1 MTKKLFM
8 VMNED
13 FFFLSHRK
21 QIGIEA
27 QRKGYEVTVVAKD
40 TGYRAVIERMGLKFI
55 GLPINP
61 TGMNPFQEFRT
72 FLFLK
77 KLYKNNPGI
86 IVHHVGLKVMLW
98 GMLAARN
105 SGIAGVVNAVC
116 GLGILFSNEKSLLAK
131 SIMKILKYGNN
142 RNVVFIFQN
151 HDDEKLF
158 NDNKITRQGRTYY
171 IKGSGIDLEEF
182 SFKPMPREDNG
193 KIKILFT
200 GRMVEDK
207 GVLILIQAA
216 ELLRNKY
223 FGSVEF
229 LLAGGLRTNPRGIN
243 KEYLESVSD
252 GVYIKWLGFRR
263 DVRELLESSSIVAF
277 PSYYREGLPKS
288 LIEANAVGRPIVT
301 TDSIGCRDTVE
312 DGVNGFLVPVK
323 DSIQLAEKISILLDD
338 YPLRCR
344 MSKAARAIAERDFS
358 LKEVVRRHI
367 EIYDGF
373 RR

>member
-1 MTKKLFM
+1 
-8 VMNED
+8 MNED
-13 FFFLSHRK
+13 SFFLSHRK

-27 QRKGYEVTVVAKD
+27 QRNGYEVTVVAKD
-40 TGYRAVIERMGLKFI
+40 TGSRAAIKRMGLKFI
-55 GLPINP
+55 ELPVNP

-86 IVHHVGLKVMLW
+86 IVHHIGLKAMLY
-98 GMLAARN
+98 GSLAARN
-105 SGIAGVVNAVC
+105 SGLAGVVNAVC
-116 GLGILFSNEKSLLAK
+116 GLGILFSNEKSWLAK
-131 SIMKILKYGNN
+131 SIMEILKYACNGNA
-142 RNVVFIFQN
+142 VFIFQN

-158 NDNKITRQGRTYY
+158 KDNKITGQGRTYY

-182 SFKPMPREDNG
+182 SFKPMPQEDNS
-193 KIKILFT
+193 KKKVLFT

-207 GVLILIQAA
+207 GVVTLIQAA

-223 FGSVEF
+223 SGSVEF
-229 LLAGGLRTNPRGIN
+229 LLAGALSKNPKGIN
-243 KEYLESVSD
+243 KAYLESVSD

-301 TDSIGCRDTVE
+301 TDSIGCRDAVE

-323 DSIQLAEKISILLDD
+323 DSVQLAEKISILLDD
-338 YPLRCR
+338 YSLRCR

-358 LKEVVRRHI
+358 LKEVVRQHI

-373 RR
+373 RH